1 MLPAMI
7 LKQLP
12 ESHIRI
18 FLDKI
23 NVNVRIGLHPHEQ
36 EGGRSQ
42 RVIVSIEL
50 FAPIGDYLRGATHK
64 TIIDYDHIY
73 RAVQSWAERPHTLLI
88 ETYLEELVAIC
99 FQDDRVA
106 ACRVSVSKPDVFKDV
121 ENAGVEVFMT
131 RDSFQK
137 S

>member
-1 MLPAMI
+1 MI
-7 LKQLP
+7 LKQLS

-23 NVNVRIGLHPHEQ
+23 NVNVRIGLFPHEQ

-50 FAPIGDYLRGATHK
+50 FAPVGDYLSGATHK

-73 RAVQSWAERPHTLLI
+73 GAVQSWAERPHTLLI

-99 FQDDRVA
+99 FQDKRIA
-106 ACRVSVSKPDVFKDV
+106 ACRVSVSKPDVFQDV